1 MDRVINTGRQTLFIR
16 PWADGKVLMMSADE
30 QVKSEWI
37 KLRAEENGVLELL
50 TDPDTRIVSEDLE
63 GVMAVIADPEHVIV
77 TYDMAEERLGFAI
90 TTPEVFVYGGV
101 K

>member
-37 KLRAEENGVLELL
+37 KLRAEEDGVLELL
-50 TDPDTRIVSEDLE
+50 TDPETRVAAEDTE
-63 GVMAVIADPEHVIV
+63 GVMAVIADPEQLIV
-77 TYDMAEERLGFAI
+77 TYNMAEERLGFAI
-90 TTPEVFVYGGV
+90 LNPEPFMEGA